1 MTSSLFSRL
10 TDLFEKR
17 GAVEI
22 LTQLAD
28 GCKRFNESN
37 KHLS

>member
-22 LTQLAD
+22 LARLAD
-28 GCKRFNESN
+28 GSERFNESD